1 MNPDRYPKDY
11 KGPMSG
17 ISEAKEWMAV
27 RGIDAFKW
35 IQDGTW
41 SYSDFDCWFSSRETT
56 YYTLGEKN
64 ALLALE
70 EFQRTMKMR
79 NDERCS

>member
-1 MNPDRYPKDY
+1 MNPEKYPKDY

-17 ISEAKEWMAV
+17 ISEAKEWRSV

-41 SYSDFDCWFSSRETT
+41 TYSDFDNWFSSRDDF
-56 YYTLGEKN
+56 YWKWGERN
-64 ALLALE
+64 ILNALE
-70 EFQRTMKMR
+70 EFHKTMKVK
-79 NDERCS
+79 NKERE

>member
-1 MNPDRYPKDY
+1 MNPDKYPKDY

-17 ISEAKEWMAV
+17 ISEAKVWMAV

-41 SYSDFDCWFSSRETT
+41 TYSDFDNWFSSRESTH
-56 YYTLGEKN
+56 YKLGENN

-70 EFQRTMKMR
+70 EFQRTMKIK
-79 NDERCS
+79 NDERL